1 MATVGTGVLNL
12 ADWAKR
18 LDPDGKTA
26 TIVEILNETNEV
38 LEDMAWVPG
47 NLPTGHRTTV
57 RTGLPTVAWR
67 ILNYGVAQ
75 SKSRSVQV
83 TDTCGMLEAYSKIDK
98 SLADLNGNTAEFRL
112 SEDRPF
118 LEAMNQE
125 MASTLFYG
133 NTSTDPEEFLG
144 LAPRY
149 SSLSAENA
157 DNIVTG
163 GSDDTDNTSIWLV
176 VWGPNTCHGIFPKGS
191 MAGLQHQDLGED
203 TLTDAAGGEYQGY
216 RAHYKWDA
224 GLCLR
229 DWRYVVRI
237 CNIDVSDLAK
247 DASGDSADIQD
258 LLDQALEIPPNL
270 RMGTPVIYCNKTI
283 RSILRR
289 QVKRVGNIRLNL
301 DNFEGKQILSY
312 DGIPVRRCDAI
323 LDTEALVS

>member
-1 MATVGTGVLNL
+1 
-12 ADWAKR
+12 
-18 LDPDGKTA
+18 
-26 TIVEILNETNEV
+26 
-38 LEDMAWVPG
+38 
-47 NLPTGHRTTV
+47 
-57 RTGLPTVAWR
+57 
-67 ILNYGVAQ
+67 
-75 SKSRSVQV
+75 
-83 TDTCGMLEAYSKIDK
+83 
-98 SLADLNGNTAEFRL
+98 
-112 SEDRPF
+112 
-118 LEAMNQE
+118 
-125 MASTLFYG
+125 
-133 NTSTDPEEFLG
+133 
-144 LAPRY
+144 
-149 SSLSAENA
+149 
-157 DNIVTG
+157 
-163 GSDDTDNTSIWLV
+163 
-176 VWGPNTCHGIFPKGS
+176 